1 MCNIQHAI
9 NFILRSTLS
18 NLPHY
23 RINPAEHAELKR
35 YVDKLLSKGFIKES
49 LTLLAVPALLT
60 PKKDDSWMMC
70 IDSRAIN
77 KINVKYWF
85 PIPRL
90 DNKLDMMSE
99 ITIFWKIGLKIAT
112 IKFEFIQE
120 MSGRL
125 LLRLK
130 TNYMSRW
137 SCLLAWQMLPT
148 LSCMW

>member
-60 PKKDDSWMMC
+60 PKKDDSWRMC
-70 IDSRAIN
+70 IDNRAIN
-77 KINVKYWF
+77 KINVKY
-85 PIPRL
+85 
-90 DNKLDMMSE
+90 
-99 ITIFWKIGLKIAT
+99 
-112 IKFEFIQE
+112 
-120 MSGRL
+120 
-125 LLRLK
+125 
-130 TNYMSRW
+130 
-137 SCLLAWQMLPT
+137 
-148 LSCMW
+148 